1 MVFVMFFTWRISVA
15 DTISNPAC
23 AQTQIIAMLVRRARK
38 KSTIQMARSTLA
50 GIHARR
56 VKLRMTVAVQAQL
69 MWTTGFF
76 DPDRDID
83 LLKWYADKIAYA
95 ETTYTLHPDRP
106 KCRFEEDDE
115 DDGVITEEDL
125 SLFCRRCI

>member
-1 MVFVMFFTWRISVA
+1 MIFVMIFAWRIDVDSV
-15 DTISNPAC
+15 SNPAC
-23 AQTQIIAMLVRRARK
+23 AQTQIIALHVRRARE
-38 KSTIQMARSTLA
+38 KSIIQMARSTLA

-83 LLKWYADKIAYA
+83 LLKWYADKITYA
-95 ETTYTLHPDRP
+95 ETTYSLHPDRP

-125 SLFCRRCI
+125 SMFCRRCI